1 MFEETISYSEE
12 ETAALA
18 KRFAGS
24 LPPRQILFLEGDL
37 GAGKSVFARALIREL
52 AGDPYLTVP
61 SPTFNLLQV
70 YETAKGPIW
79 HYDLYRLKEPD
90 EIEELSW
97 DDALS
102 GGIVLIE
109 WPEKLEHLKPEGLTI
124 RIEPVMGSPNSRRI
138 TIDS

>member
-12 ETAALA
+12 ETADLA

-24 LPPRQILFLEGDL
+24 LPARQILFLEGDL

-52 AGDPYLTVP
+52 VNDPDLTVP

-70 YETAKGPIW
+70 YETPEFPIW

-102 GGIVLIE
+102 SGIVLIE

-124 RIEPVMGSPNSRRI
+124 RIEPVTGSPNSRRI

>member
-1 MFEETISYSEE
+1 MFKETISYSEE

-18 KRFAGS
+18 KRIAGT
-24 LPPRQILFLEGDL
+24 LPTRQILFLEGDL

-52 AGDPYLTVP
+52 TNDPDLTVP

-70 YETAKGPIW
+70 YETPEFPIW

-102 GGIVLIE
+102 SGIVLIE

-124 RIEPVMGSPNSRRI
+124 RIEPVTGSPNSRRI